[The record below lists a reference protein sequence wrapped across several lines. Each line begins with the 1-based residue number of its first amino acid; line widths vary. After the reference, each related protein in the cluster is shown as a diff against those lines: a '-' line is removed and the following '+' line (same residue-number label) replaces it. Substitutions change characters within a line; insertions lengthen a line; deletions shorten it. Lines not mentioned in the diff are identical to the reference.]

1 MSIEIDVELE
11 GVERTFAQGG
21 SSYKIVISKAQ
32 ALALQS
38 DIHNALVQDDV
49 GYHMKE
55 MRAKFFEEEGYYGSD
70 EQVVFWSNQQ

>member
-21 SSYKIVISKAQ
+21 NSYKIVISKAQ

-38 DIHNALVQDDV
+38 SVHCALINDDV
-49 GYHMKE
+49 GHNMKE
-55 MRAKFFEEEGYYGSD
+55 LRTKFLEEEGYYGSD
-70 EQVVFWSNQQ
+70 EQVVFWNNQQ